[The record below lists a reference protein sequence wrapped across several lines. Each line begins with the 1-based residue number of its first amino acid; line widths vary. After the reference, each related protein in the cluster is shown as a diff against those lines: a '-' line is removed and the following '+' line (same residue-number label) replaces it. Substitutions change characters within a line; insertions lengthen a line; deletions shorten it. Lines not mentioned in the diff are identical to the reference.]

1 MAMMSSADQRL
12 TPDAV
17 QTISFRS
24 ARLGRRGFDEEHV
37 RAFCRHVEAELVV
50 LHSERSL
57 LQEEV
62 GRLRRRILG
71 DPDGPPGLRRGGGT
85 GSAVGILSRAQQTA
99 EHYVAEAQEYSRHVT
114 RDAQRRRDGMV
125 AGVRANLDRVIEQA
139 HDEACRA
146 ARTALAPATSPA
158 AVREVRA
165 ELAYLRTFGDVYTER
180 LRACLDDLLRDTGWA
195 DDHDGADE
203 GVLDVTEDAA
213 GMAVAA
219 RRAS

>member
-12 TPDAV
+12 TADAV

-37 RAFCRHVEAELVV
+37 RAFCRQVEAELVV

-99 EHYVAEAQEYSRHVT
+99 EHYVSEAQEYSRHIA
-114 RDAQRRRDGMV
+114 RDAQRRRERMV
-125 AGVRANLDRVIEQA
+125 ADVRAHLDRVIEQA
-139 HDEACRA
+139 HHEAGRA
-146 ARTALAPATSPA
+146 ARRALAPAEAPA
-158 AVREVRA
+158 EADRDVRA
-165 ELAYLRTFGDVYTER
+165 EFAYLRAFGDVYAER
-180 LRACLDDLLRDTGWA
+180 LRSCLDDLLRDVARADGERADHEWA
-195 DDHDGADE
+195 GRQAAE
-203 GVLDVTEDAA
+203 GDQ
-213 GMAVAA
+213 GVA
-219 RRAS
+219 